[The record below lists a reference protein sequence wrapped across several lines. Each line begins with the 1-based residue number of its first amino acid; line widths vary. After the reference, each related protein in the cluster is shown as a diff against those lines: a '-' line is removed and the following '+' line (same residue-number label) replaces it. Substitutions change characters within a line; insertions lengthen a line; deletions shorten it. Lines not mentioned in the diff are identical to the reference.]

1 MKNSTK
7 KIARS
12 ALFGAL
18 YYVITLAIYPFSFG
32 PVQFRVSE
40 ALCILPL
47 FFPESVWGI
56 TIGCLL
62 SNVFSSTNPILD
74 VPLGTSATFLAC
86 TTTYLLSKICK
97 NDITRIL
104 SAILPCILYNA
115 FIVPFSFYAISE
127 LSQMYFLGVI
137 QVGLGQLGVCCIVG
151 IPLYFILK
159 KRIKLFENTQN
170 RYKQ

>member
-1 MKNSTK
+1 MKNNTK

-32 PVQFRVSE
+32 PVQFRASE

-56 TIGCLL
+56 TAGCLL
-62 SNVFSSTNPILD
+62 SNIFSSANPILD

-86 TTTYLLSKICK
+86 LTTHLLAKNSKK
-97 NDITRIL
+97 DITRIL
-104 SAILPCILYNA
+104 FAILPCILYNA
-115 FIVPFSFYAISE
+115 FIVPFAFYAISE
-127 LSQMYFLGVI
+127 LKEFYFLGVL
-137 QVGLGQLGVCCIVG
+137 QVGLGQAGVCCFLGV
-151 IPLYFILK
+151 PLYFILK
-159 KRIKLFENTQN
+159 KRLKILENWQSRN
-170 RYKQ
+170 